1 MSRND
6 ELREQIRL
14 MTVLCWRLLSVFGI
28 TLLIALLLCL
38 CYDGCTGR
46 GGSGADTLS
55 VRVDSVRDIKINH
68 VKDTAPVVRR
78 ETVVG
83 RIPVLELLT
92 QADDR
97 VNDRVNDSV
106 NDAFQ
111 SEPVRV
117 SPMPDSLCD
126 SPMLDIVQREYSDDS
141 TYTAWVSGI
150 RYGQYP
156 KLDSITVCQRE
167 ITTRVK
173 ETVTLQKRQSRWSVG
188 LQAGYGYGFLHRG
201 FEPYVGVGVAYRLF
215 PP

>member
-28 TLLIALLLCL
+28 TLLIAVLLCW

-46 GGSGADTLS
+46 GGESDTVS
-55 VRVDSVRDIKINH
+55 VRVDSVRDTIIIEKH
-68 VKDTAPVVRR
+68 DTVPVVRR
-78 ETVVG
+78 ETVVK
-83 RIPVLELLT
+83 RIPVLELL
-92 QADDR
+92 
-97 VNDRVNDSV
+97 
-106 NDAFQ
+106 
-111 SEPVRV
+111 SEAKV
-117 SPMPDSLCD
+117 MGETTGEMTGEMTGDSL
-126 SPMLDIVQREYSDDS
+126 PIVQREYSDDS

-150 RYGQYP
+150 RYADYP
-156 KLDSITVCQRE
+156 RLDSITVRQRE
-167 ITTRVK
+167 ITSRIT

-201 FEPYVGVGVAYRLF
+201 FEPYVGVGVTYSLF